1 MKIRYFGH
9 SCFKITLENGISI
22 VTDPF
27 DKTVGYPLPETEA
40 DIVTSSHSHF
50 DHNYFKAVK
59 GDFKIVN
66 TPGEHDVDGVHIKG
80 LSVFHDDEHGAK
92 RGKNIIFV
100 IEADGIK
107 VCHAGDLG
115 HILTDDMVKEVG
127 DVDVLMVPVGGYYT
141 IDDRQAA
148 KVVEQLKP
156 KLTIAMHF
164 RTSNVNLPIETEDNF
179 LKMTG
184 GRKIQSNEI
193 EIDRNYLEGRSDV
206 VALNYKNS

>member
-9 SCFKITLENGISI
+9 SCFKIVSENGTSV

-59 GDFKIVN
+59 GDYKIVN
-66 TPGEHDVDGVHIKG
+66 TPGEHDVKGVHIKG
-80 LSVFHDDEHGAK
+80 VSVFHDDEHGAK

-100 IEADGIK
+100 IEVDGIK

-115 HILTDDMVKEVG
+115 HILTDDMIKDIG
-127 DVDVLMVPVGGYYT
+127 DIDVLMVPIGGYYT
-141 IDDRQAA
+141 IDDRQAV

-156 KLTIAMHF
+156 KLTIAMHY
-164 RTSNVNLPIETEDNF
+164 RTSNVDFPIETEDNF

-184 GRKIQSNEI
+184 GQKIQSNEI
-193 EIDRNYLEGRSDV
+193 EIDKNYLEGRKEV
-206 VALNYKNS
+206 IALNYKNS